1 MNELLAVTR
10 GMRFGVGL
18 GHCVLALVAWTCT
31 TATPAR
37 AAVRLPSVFSDNM
50 VLQREMPAA
59 VWGSAAAG
67 EKVSVEFASQK
78 KTAEADVH
86 GKWLVRLDP
95 MPGSAQPRDLI
106 VRGATGTS
114 QITIHNVL
122 VGEVWL
128 CAGQSNME
136 KPIGIHPG
144 QKPCP
149 NYEQEIAS
157 ADYPEIR
164 LAEIPP
170 KRANA
175 PAADVQCQWL
185 VCNPANIC
193 KKRGGGHG
201 YSAAAYF
208 FGRELHRELKTPIGL
223 IAASASGTR
232 CEPWTPDEGSMSPN
246 VKPVLYNAMI
256 YPIVPMAIR
265 GAIWYQGES
274 NMGDGMLYCE
284 KMKTLIRGWRKAWSQ
299 GDFPFYFVQIS
310 PAGYNR
316 DPLVLPELWE
326 AQAATLTL
334 ANTGMAVTIDVG
346 SYPDCHATNKQAVGR
361 RLALWALA
369 NTYGRKDLVCSGP
382 LYKSMGVESDK
393 IRLRFDHL
401 GGGLASRDGAP
412 LRCFEIAGADRKF
425 VAATAR
431 IDGSALLVWSPAV
444 TQPMAVRFA
453 WRQDAKPN
461 LMNKEGLPTPAFRTD
476 NWPRNRE

>member
-1 MNELLAVTR
+1 MSTLPVITR
-10 GMRFGVGL
+10 MTRFGIALGNGL
-18 GHCVLALVAWTCT
+18 LALVAWTCT
-31 TATPAR
+31 TGMPVR
-37 AAVRLPSVFSDNM
+37 ADVALPNVFSDNM
-50 VLQREMPAA
+50 VLQREMPVA

-67 EKVSVEFASQK
+67 EKITVEFALQK
-78 KTAEADVH
+78 KTAEADGH

-95 MPGSAQPRDLI
+95 IPGSAEPRELI
-106 VRGATGTS
+106 VRSATGNS
-114 QITIHNVL
+114 QITIRNVL

-149 NYEQEIAS
+149 NYEQEITS
-157 ADYPEIR
+157 ANYPEIR

-175 PAADVQCQWL
+175 PASDVTCQWL
-185 VCNPANIC
+185 VCNPTNIV

-208 FGRELHRELKTPIGL
+208 FGRELHRELKTPVGL
-223 IAASASGTR
+223 IAASARGTR
-232 CEPWTPDEGSMSPN
+232 CEPWTPGEGPAPDTA
-246 VKPVLYNAMI
+246 KPVLYNAMI
-256 YPIVPMAIR
+256 HPIVPMAIR
-265 GAIWYQGES
+265 GVIWYQGES
-274 NMGDGMLYCE
+274 NLGDGMLYCE
-284 KMKTLIRGWRKAWSQ
+284 KMKTLIRGWRTAWGQ

-316 DPLVLPELWE
+316 DPLKLPEFWE
-326 AQAATLTL
+326 AQAATLAL

-369 NTYGRKDLVCSGP
+369 NAYGRKDLVYSGP
-382 LYKSMGVESDK
+382 LYKSMGVEGDK
-393 IRLRFDHL
+393 IRVRFDHV
-401 GGGLASRDGAP
+401 GGGLASRDATA
-412 LRCFEIAGADRKF
+412 LQCFEIAGADRKF

-444 TQPMAVRFA
+444 PRPAAVRFA
-453 WRQDAKPN
+453 WSQQAKPN

-476 NWPRNRE
+476 NWPRNP